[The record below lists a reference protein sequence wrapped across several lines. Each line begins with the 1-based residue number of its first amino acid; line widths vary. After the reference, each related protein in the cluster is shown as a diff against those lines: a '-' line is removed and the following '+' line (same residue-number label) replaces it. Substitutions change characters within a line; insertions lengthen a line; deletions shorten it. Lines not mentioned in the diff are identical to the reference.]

1 MGRSSKKPGVALKSQ
16 LASNDGQSS
25 PSSPKKEN
33 QIRDGFSRLDSS
45 SWLLNGQR
53 WIRQE
58 GEVVPSTGKG
68 PEVFDIAD
76 DDEADEADFYVSD
89 SASKGKATAFEIRR
103 ALMVTIVLIIAI
115 GVHSLLV
122 WQWMAQQAAE
132 SSRLSDRDATPEPS
146 PSEPIVQWRGLKPVC
161 LAERYVALPGKD
173 VRLRR
178 DVDMSSPAVGRIP
191 EGTVVARTGEC
202 QNQAGLVRMPVLAAP
217 SDGTEAL
224 EGWVTLTAEFLQGP
238 RFLEP
243 VI

>member
-1 MGRSSKKPGVALKSQ
+1 M
-16 LASNDGQSS
+16 
-25 PSSPKKEN
+25 
-33 QIRDGFSRLDSS
+33 
-45 SWLLNGQR
+45 
-53 WIRQE
+53 
-58 GEVVPSTGKG
+58 
-68 PEVFDIAD
+68 FDIGD

-115 GVHSLLV
+115 GVHSVLV

-132 SSRLSDRDATPEPS
+132 TSRLSDRDAQQAAETSRLSDRDATPAPK

-161 LAERYVALPGKD
+161 LAERYMALPGKD

-178 DVDMSSPAVGRIP
+178 DVDMSSPAVGRIR
-191 EGTVVARTGEC
+191 EGTMVARTGEC
-202 QNQAGLVRMPVLAAP
+202 QNQAGLVRMPVVAPP
-217 SDGTEAL
+217 SDGTEEAL